1 MSGRTHAAYVN
12 YFQNGRKAHR
22 LAEVER
28 QLAAET
34 SHQQEKRQL
43 EAEARSAENIAD
55 HFPSDPGYAFNRNAP
70 RLLHSPP

>member
-43 EAEARSAENIAD
+43 EAPARSGSTE
-55 HFPSDPGYAFNRNAP
+55 R
-70 RLLHSPP
+70 